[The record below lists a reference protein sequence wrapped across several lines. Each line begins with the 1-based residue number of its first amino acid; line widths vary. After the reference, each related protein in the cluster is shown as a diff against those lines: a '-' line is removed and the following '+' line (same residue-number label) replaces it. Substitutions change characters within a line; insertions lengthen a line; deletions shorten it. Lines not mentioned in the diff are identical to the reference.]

1 MPPILIVMVVM
12 MMVVMMTMPRDDPNM
27 MVVMMMMPDPD
38 GDLGNFGRRLRKP
51 RIVGLEHRH
60 RIRNW
65 IKQIPVTR
73 NRCRRCRLRGRRLG
87 AGHRSKCCGRSQQA
101 GDLLIHISSNGK

>member
-1 MPPILIVMVVM
+1 VVVMVM
-12 MMVVMMTMPRDDPNM
+12 MMVMMMTMPRDDPNM
-27 MVVMMMMPDPD
+27 MVVMMMMPNSDC
-38 GDLGNFGRRLRKP
+38 DLGNLGRRLRKP

-73 NRCRRCRLRGRRLG
+73 NRCRSCRLRRRRLD
-87 AGHRSKCCGRSQQA
+87 AGHRRKCCGRSQQA

>member
-1 MPPILIVMVVM
+1 MVVM
-12 MMVVMMTMPRDDPNM
+12 MMVVMMTMPRDDPNVM
-27 MVVMMMMPDPD
+27 VVVMMPD
-38 GDLGNFGRRLRKP
+38 GDCDLGNFGLRLRKP

-73 NRCRRCRLRGRRLG
+73 NRCRPCRLHGRRLC
-87 AGHRSKCCGRSQQA
+87 AGHRRKCGGCSQQA
-101 GDLLIHISSNGK
+101 GDLLIHVSSNGK

>member
-1 MPPILIVMVVM
+1 MVVVM
-12 MMVVMMTMPRDDPNM
+12 MVVVMTMPRHNPNM
-27 MVVMMMMPDPD
+27 VVVMMMMPDPD
-38 GDLGNFGRRLRKP
+38 GDLGHFGLRLRKP

-73 NRCRRCRLRGRRLG
+73 NRCRRCLLHGRRLG
-87 AGHRSKCCGRSQQA
+87 AGHRRKCGGRSQQA

>member
-1 MPPILIVMVVM
+1 MVVM
-12 MMVVMMTMPRDDPNM
+12 MMMVMVTMPRDDPNM
-27 MVVMMMMPDPD
+27 MVVMMMMPNSDC
-38 GDLGNFGRRLRKP
+38 DLGNFGLRLRKP

-73 NRCRRCRLRGRRLG
+73 NRCRPCRLHGRRLG
-87 AGHRSKCCGRSQQA
+87 AGHRSKCGGRSQQA
-101 GDLLIHISSNGK
+101 GDPLIHNSSNGK